1 MIRAGGP
8 MELEDTVRA
17 VLDHKDGHICYV
29 APETS
34 VYEALQ
40 IMDREDIGALLVM
53 SGPELLGVF
62 SERDYSRKVILK
74 GKASNATLVGEIMG
88 RTPPVEPCHSVEE
101 CMRLM
106 TEFRI
111 RHLPVIEN
119 EIVVGVVSIGDLV
132 NWIIH
137 RQEEQIQHLHHYIA
151 GSYPG

>member
-1 MIRAGGP
+1 

-17 VLDHKDGHICYV
+17 ILDHKGGQIWYV
-29 APETS
+29 SPETS
-34 VYEALQ
+34 VYEALE
-40 IMDREDIGALLVM
+40 IMDRKDIGALLVM
-53 SGPELLGVF
+53 SSQRLLGIF

-74 GKASNATLVGEIMG
+74 GKASKATLVGEIMSG
-88 RTPPVEPCHSVEE
+88 TPVVEPNRSVEE

-111 RHLPVIEN
+111 RHLPVIED

-132 NWIIH
+132 NWTIH
-137 RQEEQIQHLHHYIA
+137 RQEEHIQHLHHYIA

>member
-1 MIRAGGP
+1 

-17 VLDHKDGHICYV
+17 VLDHKGGQIWYV
-29 APETS
+29 SPETS
-34 VYEALQ
+34 VYEALE
-40 IMDREDIGALLVM
+40 IMDRNDIGAVLVM
-53 SGPELLGVF
+53 SGHRLLGIF

-74 GKASNATLVGEIMG
+74 GKASKATLVGEIMSG
-88 RTPPVEPCHSVEE
+88 TAVVEPQRSVEE

-111 RHLPVIEN
+111 RHLPVIED

-132 NWIIH
+132 NWTIH

>member
-1 MIRAGGP
+1 
-8 MELEDTVRA
+8 MEFEDTIRA
-17 VLDHKDGHICYV
+17 VLDRKGGRIWYV

-34 VYEALQ
+34 VYEALE

-53 SGPELLGVF
+53 SGHQLLGVF

-74 GKASNATLVGEIMG
+74 GKASKATRVGEIMSG
-88 RTPPVEPCHSVEE
+88 TPVVEPHRSVDE

-106 TEFRI
+106 TEYRI
-111 RHLPVIEN
+111 RHLPVMEA
-119 EIVVGVVSIGDLV
+119 EVVVGVVSIGDLV
-132 NWIIH
+132 NWTIH

>member
-1 MIRAGGP
+1 
-8 MELEDTVRA
+8 MELEDSVRA
-17 VLDHKDGHICYV
+17 VLGHKGGKIWYV
-29 APETS
+29 SPETS
-34 VYEALQ
+34 VYEALE

-53 SGPELLGVF
+53 SSHQLLGVF

-74 GKASNATLVGEIMG
+74 GKASKVTLVGEIMSG
-88 RTPPVEPCHSVEE
+88 TPVLDPNQSVDE

-111 RHLPVIEN
+111 RHLPVVEN
-119 EIVVGVVSIGDLV
+119 DIVVGVVSIGDLV

>member
-1 MIRAGGP
+1 
-8 MELEDTVRA
+8 MEFEDTIRA
-17 VLDHKDGHICYV
+17 VLDRKGGRIWYV

-34 VYEALQ
+34 VYEALE
-40 IMDREDIGALLVM
+40 IMDRQDIGALLVM
-53 SGPELLGVF
+53 SGHQLLGVF

-74 GKASNATLVGEIMG
+74 GKASKATRVGEIMSG
-88 RTPPVEPCHSVEE
+88 TPIVEPQRSVDE

-111 RHLPVIEN
+111 RHLPVMEA
-119 EIVVGVVSIGDLV
+119 ESVVGVVSIGDLV
-132 NWIIH
+132 NWTIH

>member
-1 MIRAGGP
+1 
-8 MELEDTVRA
+8 MELEQTVRA
-17 VLDHKDGHICYV
+17 ILDHKGGQIWYV

-34 VYEALQ
+34 VYEALE

-53 SGPELLGVF
+53 SGQRLLGVF

-74 GKASNATLVGEIMG
+74 GKASKATLVGEIMSG
-88 RTPPVEPCHSVEE
+88 TPVVEPLRSVDE

-111 RHLPVIEN
+111 RHLPVVED
-119 EIVVGVVSIGDLV
+119 EIVVGVLSIGDLV
-132 NWIIH
+132 NWTIH

>member
-1 MIRAGGP
+1 

-17 VLDHKDGHICYV
+17 VLAHKGGQIWYV

-34 VYEALQ
+34 VYEALE
-40 IMDREDIGALLVM
+40 IMAREDIGALLVM
-53 SGPELLGVF
+53 SGRELLGVF

-74 GKASNATLVGEIMG
+74 GKASKETLVGEIMG
-88 RTPPVEPCHSVEE
+88 GTPLVEPDRSVEE

-106 TEFRI
+106 TELRI
-111 RHLPVIEN
+111 RHLPVTEDEN
-119 EIVVGVVSIGDLV
+119 VVGVVSIGDLV

>member
-1 MIRAGGP
+1 
-8 MELEDTVRA
+8 MEFEDTIRA
-17 VLDHKDGHICYV
+17 VLDRKGGRIWYV

-34 VYEALQ
+34 VYEALE
-40 IMDREDIGALLVM
+40 IMDRNDIGALLVM
-53 SGPELLGVF
+53 SGHRLLGVF

-74 GKASNATLVGEIMG
+74 GKASKATLVGEIMSG
-88 RTPPVEPCHSVEE
+88 TPVVEPNRSVEE

-111 RHLPVIEN
+111 RHLPVIED

-132 NWIIH
+132 NWTIH
-137 RQEEQIQHLHHYIA
+137 RQEEHIQHLHHYIA

>member
-1 MIRAGGP
+1 

-17 VLDHKDGHICYV
+17 ILDHKGGQIWYV
-29 APETS
+29 SPETS
-34 VYEALQ
+34 VYEALE
-40 IMDREDIGALLVM
+40 IMDRNDIGALLDM
-53 SGPELLGVF
+53 SGHRLLGVF

-74 GKASNATLVGEIMG
+74 GKASKATLVGEIMSG
-88 RTPPVEPCHSVEE
+88 TPVVEPNRSVEE

-111 RHLPVIEN
+111 RHLPVVED
-119 EIVVGVVSIGDLV
+119 EIVVGVLSIGDLV
-132 NWIIH
+132 NWTIH

>member
-1 MIRAGGP
+1 
-8 MELEDTVRA
+8 MELQDTVRA
-17 VLDHKDGHICYV
+17 VLDHKRGRIWYV

-34 VYEALQ
+34 VYEALE

-53 SGPELLGVF
+53 SGHRLLGVF

-74 GKASNATLVGEIMG
+74 GKASKATLVGEIMSG
-88 RTPPVEPCHSVEE
+88 TPVLDPSRSVDE

-111 RHLPVIEN
+111 RHLPVLEN

>member
-1 MIRAGGP
+1 
-8 MELEDTVRA
+8 MELEQTVRA
-17 VLDHKDGHICYV
+17 VLDHKGARIWYV

-34 VYEALQ
+34 VYEALE

-53 SGPELLGVF
+53 SGQRLLGVF

-74 GKASNATLVGEIMG
+74 GKASKATLVGDIMSG
-88 RTPPVEPCHSVEE
+88 TPVVEPSRSVEE

-111 RHLPVIEN
+111 RHLPVIED

-132 NWIIH
+132 NWTIH

>member
-1 MIRAGGP
+1 

-17 VLDHKDGHICYV
+17 VLDHKGSRILYV
-29 APETS
+29 TPETS
-34 VYEALQ
+34 VYEALE

-53 SGPELLGVF
+53 SGHRLLGVF

-74 GKASNATLVGEIMG
+74 GKASKATLVGEIMSG
-88 RTPPVEPCHSVEE
+88 TPVLDPDRSVDE

-111 RHLPVIEN
+111 RHLPVMEN
-119 EIVVGVVSIGDLV
+119 DIVIGVVSIGDLV
-132 NWIIH
+132 NWTIH

>member
-1 MIRAGGP
+1 
-8 MELEDTVRA
+8 MELEDKIRA
-17 VLDHKDGHICYV
+17 VLDHKRGRIWYV

-40 IMDREDIGALLVM
+40 IMDRQDIGALLVM
-53 SGPELLGVF
+53 SGPRLLGVF

-74 GKASNATLVGEIMG
+74 GKASKETLVGEIMSG
-88 RTPPVEPCHSVEE
+88 TPVLDPDQSVDE

-111 RHLPVIEN
+111 RHLPVLEA
-119 EIVVGVVSIGDLV
+119 EVVVGVVSIGDLV

-137 RQEEQIQHLHHYIA
+137 RQEEHIQHLHHYIA

>member
-1 MIRAGGP
+1 
-8 MELEDTVRA
+8 MELEQTVRA
-17 VLDHKDGHICYV
+17 ILDHKGGQIWYV

-34 VYEALQ
+34 VYEALES
-40 IMDREDIGALLVM
+40 MDREDIGALLVM
-53 SGPELLGVF
+53 SGQRLLGVF

-74 GKASNATLVGEIMG
+74 GKASKATLVGEIMSG
-88 RTPPVEPCHSVEE
+88 TPVVEPNRSVEE

-111 RHLPVIEN
+111 RHLPVIED

-132 NWIIH
+132 NWTIH
-137 RQEEQIQHLHHYIA
+137 RQEEHIQHLHHYIA

>member
-1 MIRAGGP
+1 
-8 MELEDTVRA
+8 
-17 VLDHKDGHICYV
+17 
-29 APETS
+29 
-34 VYEALQ
+34 
-40 IMDREDIGALLVM
+40 MDREDIGALLVM
-53 SGPELLGVF
+53 SGHRLLGIF
-62 SERDYSRKVILK
+62 SERDYSRKVILR
-74 GKASNATLVGEIMG
+74 GKASKETLVGEIMSG
-88 RTPPVEPCHSVEE
+88 TPVLDPNRSVEE

-111 RHLPVIEN
+111 RHLPVLEA

>member
-1 MIRAGGP
+1 
-8 MELEDTVRA
+8 MEFEATIRA
-17 VLDHKDGHICYV
+17 VLDHKGGQIWYV
-29 APETS
+29 TPETS
-34 VYEALQ
+34 VYEALE

-53 SGPELLGVF
+53 SGQRLLGVF

-74 GKASNATLVGEIMG
+74 GKASKATLVGEIMSG
-88 RTPPVEPCHSVEE
+88 TPVLHPDRSVEE

-119 EIVVGVVSIGDLV
+119 EVVVGVVSIGDLV